1 MPRRNHNSMHCPF
14 VNDCGSQLQTAL
26 TAAFQG
32 HPNRQPPRPNCRPK
46 SRFHFAF
53 ISPPQF
59 LLSATA
65 DLFSA
70 AALTFSAAALTF
82 SAAADPTPRV
92 RGTLHFAPAA
102 ASIRPNCHPSPDI
115 PPSIVSLFFVS
126 LCGHRTDAFGH
137 TGDLVC
143 SFQQS
148 RSPLLLTSFPSSV
161 KRSRAVCV
169 ASRRALCS
177 DADPTMKRDT

>member
-1 MPRRNHNSMHCPF
+1 MLTNLITIVRYLSWTPQRSSYFASAGFSVRDRRVESSRPQPLR
-14 VNDCGSQLQTAL
+14 SATTAP
-26 TAAFQG
+26 TF
-32 HPNRQPPRPNCRPK
+32 
-46 SRFHFAF
+46 
-53 ISPPQF
+53 
-59 LLSATA
+59 ATA

-143 SFQQS
+143 SFRQS

-169 ASRRALCS
+169 ASRHALCS